1 MENTQDKLNNSQ
13 TSKVLVVYD
22 TVHGNT
28 AQVAQVIAHITNG
41 QLLRADAVN
50 PSELRGHTLIIFGSP
65 THGGWYTEG
74 IKAILD
80 PLPALDGIQLAAF
93 DTRTRKSI
101 FGYAAPRILR
111 KLEKSG
117 GTLITTPPQGFVV
130 KGIKGPLLD
139 GELDRATSW
148 ATTLIS

>member
-1 MENTQDKLNNSQ
+1 VLKSVNENNSPN
-13 TSKVLVVYD
+13 VLVVYD

-28 AQVAQVIAHITNG
+28 AQVAQVISKVTGG
-41 QLLRADAVN
+41 QLLQADAVI
-50 PSELRGHTLIIFGSP
+50 PPELRDYTLIIFGSP

-80 PLPALDGIQLAAF
+80 ALPALDGIQLAAF

-117 GTLITTPPQGFVV
+117 GTLTSPPQGFIVR
-130 KGIKGPLLD
+130 GIKGPLLD
-139 GELDRATSW
+139 GELDRASSW
-148 ATTLIS
+148 ATTLIA